1 MKPYLIS
8 DLPIRLAAFE
18 WLNHQKLLYGE
29 SLSYTLLQKGFEFKG
44 NQIHLVGASGI
55 WKPKACE
62 LPISI
67 LTAKDSGYDDAE
79 DENGIISYSYRGKD
93 PNHRDNVGL
102 KLLME
107 KQIPLIYF
115 WGLGY
120 SGRYLPIYPIYIQ
133 SNNPSQLKVSLQLD
147 ERIQTSILEVSDSK
161 RDPVREYMTVEVKK
175 RMHQEEFRDNV
186 LSVYGCQCALCKIRH
201 LPLLDAAHIVPDKHE
216 LGLPKI
222 TNGLSLCKIHHAAY
236 DANLMGISPDY
247 KIHVKLDLLEE
258 IDGPML
264 QHGIKELH
272 QAPIQLPKNKIHH
285 PSKNNLSIR
294 FEEFLK
300 AG

>member
-1 MKPYLIS
+1 
-8 DLPIRLAAFE
+8 
-18 WLNHQKLLYGE
+18 
-29 SLSYTLLQKGFEFKG
+29 
-44 NQIHLVGASGI
+44 
-55 WKPKACE
+55 
-62 LPISI
+62 
-67 LTAKDSGYDDAE
+67 
-79 DENGIISYSYRGKD
+79 
-93 PNHRDNVGL
+93 
-102 KLLME
+102 
-107 KQIPLIYF
+107 
-115 WGLGY
+115 
-120 SGRYLPIYPIYIQ
+120 
-133 SNNPSQLKVSLQLD
+133 
-147 ERIQTSILEVSDSK
+147 
-161 RDPVREYMTVEVKK
+161 MTVEVKK

-272 QAPIQLPKNKIHH
+272 QAPIQLPKKKYITQQ
-285 PSKNNLSIR
+285 K
-294 FEEFLK
+294 
-300 AG
+300 